1 MMSFGVAPRG
11 ERSGLL
17 MQEFGAFAVTYS
29 PVVEIYWYFTGIYH
43 IFDYFGK
50 WYGKRKSGMVNWF
63 DCLGKS
69 RYTGSRSAQ
78 SAGGR
83 VSWHDLRD
91 HPTGMFLSHPTH
103 PPSKPYPPTL
113 LFLAQLSIPCLTY

>member
-1 MMSFGVAPRG
+1 MSFGVAPRG

-63 DCLGKS
+63 DCLIVWASHGTQVAGRPS
-69 RYTGSRSAQ
+69 LLGDV
-78 SAGGR
+78 SAGMISEITQLGCFSPIPLIHHPNPTLQPCS
-83 VSWHDLRD
+83 SWHSFPF
-91 HPTGMFLSHPTH
+91 H
-103 PPSKPYPPTL
+103 
-113 LFLAQLSIPCLTY
+113 A